1 LTCPFE
7 RFNLPTVRAFTIIG
21 ALLFFS
27 CAACEFDRVTV
38 DSDSLERI
46 AKLKNGAIT
55 QPTSVQA
62 HYSLAL
68 SLEEA
73 GLDMQ
78 AADAYHKVLQLNE
91 THGPSLGALGRL
103 YEKLGY
109 FTASY
114 RQLMTCVRVAPD
126 FPECLYQLG
135 ALLQRDGSNTG
146 LQQSLTYWRR
156 FLETAQNHP
165 KRAEVQRRLNEV
177 EAQLDTALD
186 KAPSSTDVSASAPS
200 SAPPTASAL
209 PDHSNVKSDEPVGK
223 LNPFGQAISEAI
235 AAIRKKDSP
244 AAERAFRRA
253 LALRPDDAGAMAGL
267 AETLFH
273 QKKTAEAQSTISKA
287 YEIDPKNAQ
296 TQWVFG
302 LIMIK
307 TGQNIGKALE
317 AWEAL
322 NRESPEFAKQVGVTK
337 TLETV
342 KKMREGKQPQ

>member
-1 LTCPFE
+1 M
-7 RFNLPTVRAFTIIG
+7 RAIVAIG
-21 ALLFFS
+21 ALLVLI
-27 CAACEFDRVTV
+27 CTACEFDRATV

-46 AKLKNGAIT
+46 AKLKNDAIT

-73 GLDMQ
+73 GLDME
-78 AADAYHKVLQLNE
+78 AADTYHQVLQLND

-126 FPECLYQLG
+126 QPECLYQLG
-135 ALLQRDGSNTG
+135 ALLQRDGSNAG

-186 KAPSSTDVSASAPS
+186 KTPPSNEVAAAAPTGAPQ
-200 SAPPTASAL
+200 AASAL
-209 PDHSNVKSDEPVGK
+209 PNHSSEKSDDSVGE
-223 LNPFGQAISEAI
+223 LNPFGKAIGEAI

-244 AAERAFRRA
+244 TAEKAFRRA
-253 LALRPDDAGAMAGL
+253 LALRPNDAGAMAGL

-273 QKKTAEAQSTISKA
+273 QKKTSEAQSTISKA

-342 KKMREGKQPQ
+342 KQMREGKQPQ